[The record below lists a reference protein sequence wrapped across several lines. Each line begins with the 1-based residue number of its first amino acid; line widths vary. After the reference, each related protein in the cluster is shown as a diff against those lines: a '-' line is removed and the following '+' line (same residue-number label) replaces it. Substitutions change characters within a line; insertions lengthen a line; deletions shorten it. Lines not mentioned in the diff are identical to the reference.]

1 MCVYLGA
8 LGEARG
14 VGRPCCGGRGGNK
27 ELKAERIAEHR
38 WCEEDRSLMRQG
50 DYMGRETGCGVKH
63 ELGDASL
70 HTEGVLKIHVEGS
83 YFISLLR
90 IIIIG
95 FGCRHPTRGVKA
107 TPRNP
112 GFLPRHWKIKGKKG
126 FLNNLLKPRCTLRIL
141 LLNMTYAWF
150 YQ

>member
-1 MCVYLGA
+1 
-8 LGEARG
+8 
-14 VGRPCCGGRGGNK
+14 
-27 ELKAERIAEHR
+27 
-38 WCEEDRSLMRQG
+38 
-50 DYMGRETGCGVKH
+50 MGRETGCDVKH

-70 HTEGVLKIHVEGS
+70 HTESVLKIHMEGS

-112 GFLPRHWKIKGKKG
+112 GNWKIKGKKE

-150 YQ
+150 HQ